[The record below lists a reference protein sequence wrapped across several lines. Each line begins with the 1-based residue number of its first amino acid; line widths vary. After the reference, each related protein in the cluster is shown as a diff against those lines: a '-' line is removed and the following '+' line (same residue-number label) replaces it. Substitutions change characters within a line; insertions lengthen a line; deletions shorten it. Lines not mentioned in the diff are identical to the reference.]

1 MTNRE
6 LKKLSRNDLLELM
19 LAQSRELDQLR
30 ERLRL
35 AEEDL
40 NSRQIGL
47 DEVGSIAEAS
57 LKLNGVFQAAQDAA
71 SQYLENV
78 KRVSGHQKEIC
89 ARMERESRRT
99 SELLLE
105 QTRAKCQE
113 MEEQT
118 RSRCRELLEAARREA
133 RAISG
138 EPCAVH
144 SGKAPEV

>member
-40 NSRQIGL
+40 NNRQISL

-71 SQYLENV
+71 SQYLENA
-78 KRVSGHQKEIC
+78 KRVSGRQKEIC

-99 SELLLE
+99 SELLLSE
-105 QTRAKCQE
+105 TRAKCQE
-113 MEEQT
+113 MEAQT
-118 RSRCRELLEAARREA
+118 RLRCQELLEAARQEA

-138 EPCAVH
+138 ELCAVH
-144 SGKAPEV
+144 SGKAAQA